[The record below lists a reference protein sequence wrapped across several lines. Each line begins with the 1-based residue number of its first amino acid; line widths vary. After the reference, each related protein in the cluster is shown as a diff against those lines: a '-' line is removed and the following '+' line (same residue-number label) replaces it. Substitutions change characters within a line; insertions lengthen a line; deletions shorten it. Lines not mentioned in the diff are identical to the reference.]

1 MIILGVTGGIGSGK
15 TLVCDLLRIHGIPVY
30 DADKEAKDLN
40 DSSPVIKE
48 KLTELFGND
57 LYTGAKLNRSK
68 LAEHI
73 FNDKEKLLIVNK
85 LIHTELAK
93 HFLDWTQL
101 HNNYPIVAIDAAV
114 LFEANF
120 QKYVTATITVT
131 APEDIRIERVLN
143 RDKHLTIEQI
153 KARINSQMSEEE
165 KIKLSDFIMTNDNNH
180 SIIEQVSNIL
190 DKTTN
195 SSKSLQH

>member
-1 MIILGVTGGIGSGK
+1 MVILGVTGGIGSGK
-15 TLVCDLLRIHGIPVY
+15 TVVCDLLRIHGIPVY

-40 DSSPVIKE
+40 DRSPVIKE

-57 LYTGAKLNRSK
+57 LYEGEKLNRSK
-68 LAEHI
+68 LAEYI
-73 FNDKEKLLIVNK
+73 FNNKEKLLVVNK

-93 HFLDWTQL
+93 HFIEWTQL
-101 HNNYPIVAIDAAV
+101 HSNHPIVAIDAAV

-120 QKYVTATITVT
+120 QKHVTATITVT
-131 APEDIRIERVLN
+131 APEDIRIKRVLK

-165 KIKLSDFIMTNDNNH
+165 KVKLSDFTVINDNNH

-190 DKTTN
+190 NKTTN
-195 SSKSLQH
+195 SSIPLQH

>member
-1 MIILGVTGGIGSGK
+1 MVILGVTGGIGSGK
-15 TLVCDLLRIHGIPVY
+15 TVVCDLLRIHGIPVY

-40 DSSPVIKE
+40 DRSPVIKE

-57 LYTGAKLNRSK
+57 LYEGEKLNRSK

-73 FNDKEKLLIVNK
+73 FNNKEKLLIVNK

-93 HFLDWTQL
+93 HFIEWTQL
-101 HNNYPIVAIDAAV
+101 NNNHPIVAIDAAV

-120 QKYVTATITVT
+120 QKHVTATITVT
-131 APEDIRIERVLN
+131 APEEIRIERVLK
-143 RDKHLTIEQI
+143 RDKHLTLEQI

-165 KIKLSDFIMTNDNNH
+165 KVKLSDFTVINDNNH

-190 DKTTN
+190 NKTTK
-195 SSKSLQH
+195 SSIPLQH

>member
-40 DSSPVIKE
+40 DRSPVIKE

-73 FNDKEKLLIVNK
+73 FNDKEKLLTVNK

-93 HFLDWTQL
+93 HFIEWTKL
-101 HNNYPIVAIDAAV
+101 NSDHPIVAIDAAV

-120 QKYVTATITVT
+120 QEHVNATITVT
-131 APEDIRIERVLN
+131 APEEVRIYRVLK
-143 RDKHLTIEQI
+143 RDKHLNTEQI
-153 KARINSQMSEEE
+153 KARMRSQMSEKE
-165 KIKLSDFIMTNDNNH
+165 KINLSDFIIINDNNH
-180 SIIEQVSNIL
+180 SIIEQTANIL
-190 DKTTN
+190 NKIAN
-195 SSKSLQH
+195 SSNPVLY